1 MLKTAEFVSLGHP
14 DKTADY
20 ISSYILD
27 CLIKQ
32 DACVRYAVEVMI
44 KDNTVILGGEVC
56 GKTNLTD
63 IDNMVKEALRQI
75 GYNEQYALIWGDNA
89 INIKKIKVINLI
101 GYQSREISQGV
112 TAGGWGDQGV
122 FAGYACKGKGFLPKE
137 LYLTKKLNN
146 KLYNIALKDS
156 NLGLDIK
163 TQITIDDNG
172 NIQTV
177 IVAIPMLNEVDL
189 SETIISILQDK
200 PKQLIINGTG
210 TYKCHSSV
218 ADCGVT
224 GRKLAC
230 DFYSLSC
237 PVGGGSPWA
246 KDATKADVSL
256 NIMARKLA
264 VENLQDNDEAFVYL
278 SSCIGK
284 EKLPSAVVKTVKN
297 GVSTQKSL
305 DGDFS
310 PQNVISSLGLDKPV
324 FAELCRNGIVNI
336 D

>member
-1 MLKTAEFVSLGHP
+1 
-14 DKTADY
+14 
-20 ISSYILD
+20 
-27 CLIKQ
+27 
-32 DACVRYAVEVMI
+32 
-44 KDNTVILGGEVC
+44 
-56 GKTNLTD
+56 
-63 IDNMVKEALRQI
+63 
-75 GYNEQYALIWGDNA
+75 
-89 INIKKIKVINLI
+89 
-101 GYQSREISQGV
+101 
-112 TAGGWGDQGV
+112 
-122 FAGYACKGKGFLPKE
+122 
-137 LYLTKKLNN
+137 
-146 KLYNIALKDS
+146 
-156 NLGLDIK
+156 
-163 TQITIDDNG
+163 
-172 NIQTV
+172 
-177 IVAIPMLNEVDL
+177 MLNEVDL